1 MKKILLILLCISL
14 LSGCGVENSKSINK
28 TEGLEIVEEEIIDN
42 KEKISSEMT
51 LSEIELKL
59 ANLELSLLDY
69 EDELSLLKIAKKSY
83 EENIDLAKKLK
94 PTTYETD
101 RGYRESNAKL
111 TQVLYQIEQLEKPIN
126 EIKSQMEELKN
137 SEVYKNK
144 NIAEEFDSNTQTGE
158 LTPFYYFEDSWN
170 SKTNPNFENY
180 NNKIVTGTMVKGA
193 LQNFQGK
200 KMAVLIHTNKM
211 GNKEI
216 KNSININGLTYI
228 NYNAIFKS
236 EYFSDIGDG
245 DNIIENSSLDSS
257 DLFSGFNND
266 ISNLSNSDSIEYIN
280 FNTKFDSLLLENSQG
295 YICGI
300 LFIEI

>member
-1 MKKILLILLCISL
+1 
-14 LSGCGVENSKSINK
+14 
-28 TEGLEIVEEEIIDN
+28 
-42 KEKISSEMT
+42 
-51 LSEIELKL
+51 
-59 ANLELSLLDY
+59 
-69 EDELSLLKIAKKSY
+69 
-83 EENIDLAKKLK
+83 
-94 PTTYETD
+94 
-101 RGYRESNAKL
+101 
-111 TQVLYQIEQLEKPIN
+111 
-126 EIKSQMEELKN
+126 
-137 SEVYKNK
+137 
-144 NIAEEFDSNTQTGE
+144 
-158 LTPFYYFEDSWN
+158 
-170 SKTNPNFENY
+170 
-180 NNKIVTGTMVKGA
+180 
-193 LQNFQGK
+193 
-200 KMAVLIHTNKM
+200 MAVLIHTNKM

-228 NYNAIFKS
+228 NYNAILKS